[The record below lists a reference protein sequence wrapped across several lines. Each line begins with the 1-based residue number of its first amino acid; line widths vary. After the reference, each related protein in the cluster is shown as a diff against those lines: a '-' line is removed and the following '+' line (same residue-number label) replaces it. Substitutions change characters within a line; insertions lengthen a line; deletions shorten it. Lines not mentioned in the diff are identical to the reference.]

1 MSYASDELPTGLTAV
16 TSLGANDLF
25 IIQVDG
31 ETIVKGVKQ
40 SDVFKNIAQSAITNL
55 VSDLAAKQATIT
67 GAATTIT
74 SSDLTINRALVS
86 DGSGKVAIST
96 VTSTELGYLSGV
108 SSALQTQIDGKQT
121 LDSDLTSIAG
131 LSPVNDDIIQRK
143 SGSWTNRTID
153 QFTTDLALVV
163 ADITDFPTIVS
174 QAEAEAGVA
183 TTARLWTAERVAQA
197 ISALETGGG
206 STTLLGLTDTDI
218 TTPATGHLIIYDGTD
233 SWDNKEVS
241 GDITINA
248 SGVTAIE
255 SGVIV
260 DADINASASIALS
273 KLAAMTI
280 NRLVVT
286 DASGFLSAS
295 TVTNTEAGYLSG
307 VSSAIQT
314 QIDGKLA
321 NIVEDITPQLGGAL
335 DGQGNDLNNLGVMFL
350 TEQAAAEADVAGK
363 GQIWVKTVTPNQ
375 LWFTDD
381 AGNDKRLDTDT
392 LTIPFEIYEGGSV
405 ISASTKILGVRLPFG
420 YTITRATLFADASG
434 SVTVQILTATPGS
447 SPTFTDIS
455 NGGIS
460 LSSSDYV
467 TDTTLTGWTTA
478 VAADKLIQCKV
489 TGTPATIT
497 HLSVSLE
504 AKRT

>member
-1 MSYASDELPTGLTAV
+1 
-16 TSLGANDLF
+16 
-25 IIQVDG
+25 
-31 ETIVKGVKQ
+31 
-40 SDVFKNIAQSAITNL
+40 
-55 VSDLAAKQATIT
+55 
-67 GAATTIT
+67 
-74 SSDLTINRALVS
+74 
-86 DGSGKVAIST
+86 
-96 VTSTELGYLSGV
+96 
-108 SSALQTQIDGKQT
+108 
-121 LDSDLTSIAG
+121 
-131 LSPVNDDIIQRK
+131 
-143 SGSWTNRTID
+143 
-153 QFTTDLALVV
+153 
-163 ADITDFPTIVS
+163 
-174 QAEAEAGVA
+174 
-183 TTARLWTAERVAQA
+183 
-197 ISALETGGG
+197 
-206 STTLLGLTDTDI
+206 
-218 TTPATGHLIIYDGTD
+218 
-233 SWDNKEVS
+233 
-241 GDITINA
+241 
-248 SGVTAIE
+248 
-255 SGVIV
+255 
-260 DADINASASIALS
+260 
-273 KLAAMTI
+273 MTI